1 MGTYNRLAPRL
12 GCTDVEKKTEGII
25 IADWEYGDM
34 ISDMREFEKYHRQSF
49 SSLAKDP
56 ESWLFMAKN
65 LKNAADALRNSCW
78 PKERCFRDLDAA
90 TSDFLTGPVYMLLAG
105 LAVET
110 LIKGIIVG
118 SHRELVEEQKLSTE
132 LTHHNLPRLYKKAGL
147 IENALQ
153 NNLLLRLQNYVENF
167 GRYPVTKTKQE
178 MEKMTQTQ
186 FCGDTD
192 FISVDRLWDFLCK
205 KIQNYIEDK

>member
-1 MGTYNRLAPRL
+1 MGTYNRLAPRIR
-12 GCTDVEKKTEGII
+12 CTDVEKKTEGII

-34 ISDMREFEKYHRQSF
+34 ISDMREFEKYHKQSWKGYAENPYF
-49 SSLAKDP
+49 
-56 ESWLFMAKN
+56 WLIKAEA
-65 LKNAADALRNSCW
+65 LYDAANAIRNVFW
-78 PKERCFRDLDAA
+78 PKRRERYDLSAA
-90 TSDFLTGPVYMLLAG
+90 SSDFYKGPVYMLLAG

-167 GRYPVTKTKQE
+167 GRYPVTRTKQE